1 MHLVLMVVCVVSV
14 NVIVIEKIAGNLQMQ
29 VSY

>member
-1 MHLVLMVVCVVSV
+1 MVLCVVSV
-14 NVIVIEKIAGNLQMQ
+14 NVTVIEKIAGNLQMQ